1 MEVTIRPK
9 NFKISDDIEES
20 IRKRLDRLGRHIESL
35 SSAEVLLSQ
44 RPTRLNAQRFDYVAQ
59 LTLHT
64 HNNNIIRAEV
74 VNPELLTAVDQGMD
88 HLSRQVERFRSRYE
102 RRKKGAAGLRHSPT
116 IGDGVPS
123 LTVDEEEL
131 VASIRKEGANTNA
144 FGETVDEGEDGG
156 TIVRTKRFTVKP
168 MFPEDA
174 LEEMEMLGHNFYVF
188 YNAQEERV
196 NVLYRRNDG
205 NYGLIQPE
213 FG

>member
-9 NFKISDDIEES
+9 NFRLSDDIEES
-20 IRKRLDRLGRHIESL
+20 IRKRLDRLARHIENL
-35 SSAEVLLSQ
+35 ASAEVLLSQ
-44 RPTRLNAQRFDYVAQ
+44 RPTKLNQQGFDYIVQ
-59 LTLHT
+59 VTIHT
-64 HNNNIIRAEV
+64 RHHNIIRAEV
-74 VNPELLTAVDQGMD
+74 THAELLTAADQAMD

-102 RRKKGAAGLRHSPT
+102 RRKKGATGLRHSPVT
-116 IGDGVPS
+116 GDGVPS
-123 LTVDEEEL
+123 LTVDEQEL
-131 VASIRKEGANTNA
+131 VASIREENGQARQSEEQADVETGA
-144 FGETVDEGEDGG
+144 
-156 TIVRTKRFTVKP
+156 IVRTKRFTVKP

-174 LEEMEMLGHNFYVF
+174 VEEMEMLGHSFYVF